1 MGPRALSRFCRRKAL
16 RRPARGP
23 NQARFLVHY
32 LLCLFINTLP
42 NRLRPLDTG
51 NVVNCGVSLSLFCFV
66 FFLLLILLLF
76 WFFVVAS
83 SPLSSRILFARNVCP
98 AAFGDSV
105 LWQKRSERKKRNE
118 KKKRNS
124 GQTPPHPEARKGSVP
139 VRFPPSRT
147 GSYCVQ
153 VALG

>member
-66 FFLLLILLLF
+66 LFCCCYCYYFGFSSLQALPFRAAFFLRETFAQPRLAIP
-76 WFFVVAS
+76 S
-83 SPLSSRILFARNVCP
+83 SGKNEV
-98 AAFGDSV
+98 
-105 LWQKRSERKKRNE
+105 KERRE
-118 KKKRNS
+118 TKKK
-124 GQTPPHPEARKGSVP
+124 GIVDKPLLTQKQEKGPFPYDFLRLEPVP
-139 VRFPPSRT
+139 T
-147 GSYCVQ
+147 AYK
-153 VALG
+153 

>member
-66 FFLLLILLLF
+66 LFCCCYCYYFGFSSLQALPFRAAFFLRETFAQPRLAIP
-76 WFFVVAS
+76 S
-83 SPLSSRILFARNVCP
+83 SGKNEV
-98 AAFGDSV
+98 
-105 LWQKRSERKKRNE
+105 KERRE
-118 KKKRNS
+118 TKKKRNS